1 VTINSFGFDINQ
13 QGASQYP
20 RTSYEVPQAYFTGIV
35 EDIILNEKNGKILK
49 YEADGSNI
57 GKILVR
63 ILPDDENVPLENL
76 KPAYPLEA
84 NIQSYPLLGEQ
95 VIVYKSLNALFY
107 SRSVAST
114 RKVSQNEWKS
124 LRRRFSKIDASLNTE
139 ERELART
146 GTPLTDVFN
155 DMRSNATDSVGNEY
169 NSNNRAKMV
178 RSSEG
183 DVIVHGRFGNVIRMG
198 SSLFKEPTQIPQ
210 PSILLTAGLWETP
223 AEVSTGGRTRHS
235 LAYENLDN
243 DASSIWMVSDQT
255 VEFTA
260 ATQLSSST
268 PKAHLMSTPRKT
280 SRYDGAQIF
289 INSDRVVLNS
299 KKNEVSIF
307 SNREINLSALGAI
320 SLDTENTIFLNSFAD
335 ITMKANNAI
344 SLTASDISLTA
355 TNSLSYEVNG
365 DYIMKG
371 SRVFIGRYGLN
382 MEPMVLGRS
391 LAYFLQSLVEQLQQT
406 NEVLDEAM
414 NILATSTTP
423 LPGTTP
429 PVTRIVQPKLK
440 LETSGIKLN
449 SLRSDS
455 NPTNANFNS
464 KDNFI
469 AQTNT

>member
-1 VTINSFGFDINQ
+1 MTINSFGFDINQ

-20 RTSYEVPQAYFTGIV
+20 RTSYEVPQPYFTGIV
-35 EDIILNEKNGKILK
+35 EDIILNEKHGKLLK

-63 ILPDDENVPLENL
+63 ILPDDENAPLEKL

-95 VIVYKSLNALFY
+95 VIVYKTLNALFY
-107 SRSVAST
+107 SRSIATT

-124 LRRRFSKIDASLNTE
+124 LRRRFSKRDAALDTE

-155 DMRSNATDSVGNEY
+155 DMRSGDTDSVGSEY
-169 NSNNRAKMV
+169 APNSRAKMV
-178 RSSEG
+178 RSNEG
-183 DVIVHGRFGNVIRMG
+183 DVIHQGRFGNIIRMG
-198 SSLFKEPTQIPQ
+198 SNLFKKPTRVPQ
-210 PSILLTAGLWETP
+210 PNILLTAGQWETP

-235 LAYENLDN
+235 LVYENLDK
-243 DASSIWMVSDQT
+243 DASSIWMLSDQK

-268 PKAHLMSTPRKT
+268 PKAHMASSPRKT
-280 SRYDGAQIF
+280 SSYDGAQIF

-320 SLDTENTIFLNSFAD
+320 SLDTENTIFLNSHAD
-335 ITMKANNAI
+335 IDMKAYNAI
-344 SLTASDISLTA
+344 SMTATDISFTA
-355 TNSLSYEVNG
+355 TNSLSYEVKG
-365 DYIMKG
+365 DNIMKG

-391 LAYFLQSLVEQLQQT
+391 LAFFLQSLIEQVQQT
-406 NEVLDEAM
+406 NEVLDGIM
-414 NILATSTTP
+414 GILDKAP
-423 LPGTTP
+423 AGVGTAFAFASA
-429 PVTRIVQPKLK
+429 VERLK
-440 LETSGIKLN
+440 LVTSGIKLN
-449 SLRSDS
+449 LLLS
-455 NPTNANFNS
+455 NSIPTNADFNS
-464 KDNFI
+464 KYNFI